1 MQIIISSSLKK
12 LWNEYN
18 DFFEN
23 ELHLEHWDQDQRME
37 ALFNSLKNWKHKIIQ
52 KKNKHI
58 GFVMWGDP
66 AELLRNQ
73 FGYEIAIHEA
83 YIKPEY
89 RNKGIMTEQINY
101 IVNHPMFIKRRVCL
115 FVLDNNQ
122 TAFNIWKATFK
133 KLNFI
138 FDGEIARDDNGK
150 WYGFSRE

>member
-23 ELHLEHWDQDQRME
+23 DLHLEHWDQGQRME
-37 ALFNSLKNWKHKIIQ
+37 ALFNSLKKWKYKIIQ

-66 AELLRNQ
+66 ADQLRNQ

-101 IVNHPMFIKRRVCL
+101 IVNHPMFFKKRVCL
-115 FVLDNNQ
+115 FVVDNNQ
-122 TAFNIWKATFK
+122 TALKIWKSTFNR
-133 KLNFI
+133 LNFI
-138 FDGEIARDDNGK
+138 FDGEITRDDNGK
-150 WYGFSRE
+150 WYGFSRD